1 MPEKITNNVTQN
13 KAGET
18 VNTAKYQNDGEIT
31 MSNNG
36 FSSVEKKKR
45 KRERISYNNENYECV
60 KNVLNIVSILK
71 IASCFRCEYARV
83 VESKAKTKV

>member
-36 FSSVEKKKR
+36 FSSVDKKENE
-45 KRERISYNNENYECV
+45 REREKARIIMKITNA
-60 KNVLNIVSILK
+60 LK
-71 IASCFRCEYARV
+71 MY
-83 VESKAKTKV
+83 